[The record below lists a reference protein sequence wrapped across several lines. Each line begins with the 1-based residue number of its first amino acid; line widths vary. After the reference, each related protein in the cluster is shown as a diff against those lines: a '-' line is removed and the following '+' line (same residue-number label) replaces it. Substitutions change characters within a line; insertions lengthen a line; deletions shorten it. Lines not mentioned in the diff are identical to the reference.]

1 MKVIGSSDN
10 KVYKRI
16 RSLQQKK
23 YRDRLSRYL
32 VEGENLVMES
42 LSEGLAATVL
52 IRDDRRDLYDR
63 FAEKDAY
70 SVFMTGDLFRKVAQT
85 ETSQGILAEVEKRT
99 YDAAAFKA
107 AAKGNILVLDGL
119 QDPGNLGTIL
129 RTAAAAGYGGAV
141 ILKGTTDVYA
151 PKVTRAAA
159 GALFRLPMYFADGTT
174 MEDGTAVSPA
184 EEAAALL
191 REMGKTIV
199 GTTPRNGVSYLEAD
213 LTTGIALVIGNEGNG
228 MSEAA
233 LAVCD
238 RNVYIPMH
246 TGMESLN
253 AAVAAGILM
262 YKSVEGAKSDSFSD
276 KNQ

>member
-1 MKVIGSSDN
+1 MKVIASSDN
-10 KVYKRI
+10 KIYKRV
-16 RSLQQKK
+16 RSLAQKK

-32 VEGENLVMES
+32 VEGENLVEES

-52 IRDDRRDLYDR
+52 IRDDRQDLYDR

-99 YDAAAFKA
+99 YDETAFA
-107 AAKGNILVLDGL
+107 ETAKGNILVLDGL
-119 QDPGNLGTIL
+119 QDPGNLGTVL

-141 ILKGTTDVYA
+141 ILKGTADVYA

-159 GALFRLPMYFADGTT
+159 GALFRLPMFFA
-174 MEDGTAVSPA
+174 ENAA
-184 EEAAALL
+184 QAAAIL
-191 REMGKTIV
+191 RKMGKTII
-199 GTTPRNGVSYLEAD
+199 GTTPRGGIPYLDAD
-213 LTTGIALVIGNEGNG
+213 LTKDIALVIGNEGNG
-228 MSEAA
+228 MSEEA
-233 LAVCD
+233 LAVTD
-238 RNVYIPMH
+238 QNVFIPMH

-262 YKSVEGAKSDSFSD
+262 YKSVER
-276 KNQ
+276 

>member
-141 ILKGTTDVYA
+141 ILKGTADVYA

-159 GALFRLPMYFADGTT
+159 GALFRLPMYFAET
-174 MEDGTAVSPA
+174 A

-191 REMGKTIV
+191 KEMGKTIV

-262 YKSVEGAKSDSFSD
+262 YKSVEGAQRDSFSD
-276 KNQ
+276 KNK

>member
-1 MKVIGSSDN
+1 MGPRSSVKDIAHDMKMIY
-10 KVYKRI
+10 YKP
-16 RSLQQKK
+16 L
-23 YRDRLSRYL
+23 D
-32 VEGENLVMES
+32 
-42 LSEGLAATVL
+42 
-52 IRDDRRDLYDR
+52 
-63 FAEKDAY
+63 
-70 SVFMTGDLFRKVAQT
+70 KVAQCNYKIRCP
-85 ETSQGILAEVEKRT
+85 SYT
-99 YDAAAFKA
+99 YYRVYDLVIIGF
-107 AAKGNILVLDGL
+107 LVLDGL

-141 ILKGTTDVYA
+141 ILKGTADVYA

-159 GALFRLPMYFADGTT
+159 GALFRLPMYFAET
-174 MEDGTAVSPA
+174 A

-191 REMGKTIV
+191 KEMGKTIV

-262 YKSVEGAKSDSFSD
+262 YKSVEGAQRDSFSD
-276 KNQ
+276 KNK

>member
-1 MKVIGSSDN
+1 MKVIASSDN
-10 KVYKRI
+10 KEYKRI

-42 LSEGLAATVL
+42 LSEGLAATVF
-52 IRDDRRDLYDR
+52 IRDDRQDLYDR
-63 FAEKDAY
+63 FAEKGVH
-70 SVFMTGDLFRKVAQT
+70 SVFLTGDLFRKVAQT

-99 YDAAAFKA
+99 YSGDDFARQ
-107 AAKGNILVLDGL
+107 AKGNILVLDGL

-141 ILKGTTDVYA
+141 ILKGTADVYA
-151 PKVTRAAA
+151 PKVVRAAA
-159 GALFRLPMYFADGTT
+159 GALFRLPLYFAEGGEAGT
-174 MEDGTAVSPA
+174 PA

-191 REMGKTIV
+191 GRMGRTIV
-199 GTTPRNGVSYLEAD
+199 GTTPRGGVSYLEAD
-213 LTTGIALVIGNEGNG
+213 LSEGIALVIGNEGNG
-228 MSEAA
+228 MSEEM
-233 LAVCD
+233 LAKTD
-238 RNVYIPMH
+238 KNIYIPMH

-262 YKSVEGAKSDSFSD
+262 YKSIER
-276 KNQ
+276 